1 MKTKQTIHQLADY
14 LNHYQYKLIELRK
27 KKQLIEPLVFG
38 DTPANR
44 AELKAY
50 YQTIVLYFAYTEI
63 EKEYINRLANATR
76 YGIQKR

>member
-14 LNHYQYKLIELRK
+14 LNHYQLKLIELRK

-38 DTPANR
+38 DTPTNK

-50 YQTIVLYFAYTEI
+50 YQTLVLYFAITPF
-63 EKEYINRLANATR
+63 EYYNE
-76 YGIQKR
+76 